1 MEDRM
6 PSFLNKFTI
15 YGFILAA
22 ILGMFGSAVHMWV
35 NTIKQEAQLEFN
47 NKQIQL
53 VLDQQK
59 QFMDNMQKV
68 NEDQKTAIQDL
79 NTQNTELESHIND
92 IQSYL
97 ASEQAQKDSR
107 PSSPVIKNT
116 IKKMSDGQ

>member
-1 MEDRM
+1 M

-97 ASEQAQKDSR
+97 ASAQAQKDSR